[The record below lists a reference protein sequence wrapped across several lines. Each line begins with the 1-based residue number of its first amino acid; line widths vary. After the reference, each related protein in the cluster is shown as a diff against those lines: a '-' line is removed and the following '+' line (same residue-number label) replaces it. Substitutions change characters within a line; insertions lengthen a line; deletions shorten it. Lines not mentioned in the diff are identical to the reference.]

1 MLFVQ
6 NPKIELPTSSD
17 VENAVIDNL
26 GFIIELFHEK
36 KKCVPE
42 DIFIMK
48 IAKYLE
54 RIHLIFRNNFNM
66 KESEF

>member
-26 GFIIELFHEK
+26 GFIVELFHEK
-36 KKCVPE
+36 KKMCSRRYIYHE
-42 DIFIMK
+42 NCKIFGK
-48 IAKYLE
+48 
-54 RIHLIFRNNFNM
+54 NTFNI
-66 KESEF
+66 S

>member
-26 GFIIELFHEK
+26 GFIVELLKYKALLADVVYK
-36 KKCVPE
+36 KGV
-42 DIFIMK
+42 
-48 IAKYLE
+48 
-54 RIHLIFRNNFNM
+54 
-66 KESEF
+66 EFSII

>member
-17 VENAVIDNL
+17 VENAVSFYIPK
-26 GFIIELFHEK
+26 IRVWFHEK

-54 RIHLIFRNNFNM
+54 RIHLIFHNNFNM